1 MVPSRPFP
9 LMNLLRG
16 RLAERILTVLLERGG
31 YRVTR
36 LGIEELFDEVKYLDR
51 EQYLSLDL
59 PEQLRTLPDLLV
71 TDPGVTWAKLI
82 EVKYRRVFKKDTAAE
97 LFDTLTEQRR
107 FWPQSSTVIILGQPF
122 SSEDRFHQ
130 DYIRVIPA
138 DGIDLLKGPRGFDI
152 PTDERGAMD
161 LLWRQLPTLTSL
173 FHFRDFKVFGEEG
186 ERRGC
191 DFWTSA
197 DFITA
202 AIRELGRV

>member
-1 MVPSRPFP
+1 MVSPRPFP
-9 LMNLLRG
+9 LTNLLRG

-36 LGIEELFDEVKYLDR
+36 LGIEELFDEVKYLNR
-51 EQYLSLDL
+51 EQYLTLGL

-107 FWPQSSTVIILGQPF
+107 FWPQSYAVIILGHPF
-122 SSEDRFHQ
+122 SSDDRFHQ
-130 DYIRVIPA
+130 DYIRVVPA

-152 PTDERGAMD
+152 PALSRNLTKCPIGAGFVISPYSRNSTVRRSG
-161 LLWRQLPTLTSL
+161 RQMPVLRRASLKLARTPTSSE
-173 FHFRDFKVFGEEG
+173 V
-186 ERRGC
+186 
-191 DFWTSA
+191 
-197 DFITA
+197 
-202 AIRELGRV
+202 V